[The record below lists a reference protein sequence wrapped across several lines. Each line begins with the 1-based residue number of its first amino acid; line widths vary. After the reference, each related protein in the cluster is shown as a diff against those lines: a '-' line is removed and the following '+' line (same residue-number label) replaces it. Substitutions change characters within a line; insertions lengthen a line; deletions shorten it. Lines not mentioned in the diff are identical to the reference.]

1 MIVRFSK
8 RQLLV
13 SLLALVLVG
22 TSVVL
27 LYFYTLKPLY
37 SRLEELRTT
46 VENEKKLLATMQTQ
60 AEQQQADRTASVVE
74 LQKKVPVKP
83 LVEQLILDLEK
94 AEVLSDSLIS
104 SMSFNE
110 EADVNGQPSADSAQG
125 QENGT
130 RAYTEEQSA
139 AQKTDSAAPSLPQGL
154 KKVTAQLTVQSP
166 SYYHLERF
174 LQTLEKLDRIVSVE
188 TLSFSGNPELTS
200 IDTQTEPLTYSL
212 TISAFYH
219 PGLAKLQKQTPPL
232 DVPSPSGKRNPLT
245 ELLPDDGDEE
255 R

>member
-60 AEQQQADRTASVVE
+60 AEQQQTDRTASVVE

-104 SMSFNE
+104 GMSFNE
-110 EADVNGQPSADSAQG
+110 EADVNGQPPADSAQG

-130 RAYTEEQSA
+130 QARTKEQSA